1 MMERLEPLAY
11 LLGRAIVAYGIGVVR
26 PDPSKIRGLHQFP
39 TGPAVFL
46 GWHSA
51 NLLTLGLVAGFGPRT
66 YSSFVPQGL
75 IGAAMRGQLVG
86 TGQIDTVVLSKHE
99 NGSLRAALRFM
110 SDALGKGNSVMFAGD
125 GPSGPY
131 RVLRPGAAW
140 LARQT
145 GYPLVP
151 VGFGSWPA
159 LRLPRWDRQIIPL
172 PGSRVR
178 GVVGAPIYVERR
190 QRVDD
195 ALLALIQD
203 RLNDVTDQASAF
215 ARWPSG
221 VRRAALPSEE
231 SK

>member
-1 MMERLEPLAY
+1 
-11 LLGRAIVAYGIGVVR
+11 LGRAIVAYGIGVVR